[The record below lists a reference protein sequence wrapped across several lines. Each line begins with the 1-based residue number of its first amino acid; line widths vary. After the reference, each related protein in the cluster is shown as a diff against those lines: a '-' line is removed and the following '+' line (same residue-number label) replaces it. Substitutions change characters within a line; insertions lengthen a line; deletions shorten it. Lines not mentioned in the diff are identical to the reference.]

1 MTRVAAAMLTMA
13 ALVCTRVALAQ
24 DAGAGDAGTV
34 DASASRA
41 DAGIAARDAAVVPAD
56 AGSVLHTAELPPE
69 HRPRL
74 GLVLAPAS
82 GIMTGD
88 LVHVT
93 ITADALAGDDVAL
106 PQQSYAP
113 FEVHAQTMT
122 TSPVQNGR
130 HTITFRLDLLVLE
143 PGVLRLPPIT
153 LRVAT
158 GNGDIGNVTTSE
170 RSVRV
175 GSVLGNTPNA
185 QPKPP
190 TQPVVVMED
199 DYTLAWVGG
208 AIAALILTALVT
220 LLVARYLK
228 RRKKAATPPPP
239 PRPPWD
245 VAMEKLNALRVNQ
258 HRLLAE
264 GRMMEFVDGVSDA
277 VREYLGNRFG
287 FVGLESTTD
296 EVVARLKHVGPLP
309 IAREQI
315 GALLSDCDLVK
326 FAKAVPDDTQ
336 CAYLLDG
343 AFHIV
348 RATIPASPVVAHGE
362 VRR

>member
-1 MTRVAAAMLTMA
+1 MIRRSFIALAFAAAVLPSAT
-13 ALVCTRVALAQ
+13 LRAQ
-24 DAGAGDAGTV
+24 DAGTPDASVRDAGTRRVDAGVLGDAGAATV
-34 DASASRA
+34 DASST
-41 DAGIAARDAAVVPAD
+41 
-56 AGSVLHTAELPPE
+56 LHTTELPFE

-74 GLVLAPAS
+74 GMTITPDH

-88 LVHVT
+88 VVHVT
-93 ITADALAGDDVAL
+93 IAADALAGDDVAL
-106 PQQSYAP
+106 PQQAYAP
-113 FEVHAQTMT
+113 FELHAQSMT
-122 TSPVQNGR
+122 TAPVQNGR
-130 HTITFRLDLLVLE
+130 HTITFRLELLILE
-143 PGVLRLPPIT
+143 PGPVTLPAIT

-158 GNGDIGNVTTSE
+158 ANGDIGNVATSP
-170 RSVRV
+170 RPMRI

-199 DYTLAWVGG
+199 DYTLAWLAG
-208 AIAALILTALVT
+208 AVAALILTAIIT
-220 LLVARYLK
+220 LLVARYLR
-228 RRKKAATPPPP
+228 RRKKAAAPPPP

-296 EVVARLKHVGPLP
+296 EVIARLRHVGPLP

-343 AFHIV
+343 AFQIV
-348 RATIPASPVVAHGE
+348 RATIPAAPVMRQEEA
-362 VRR
+362 RR